1 MAFFTLSG
9 AAALLASRA
18 KDTSLAET
26 KPGAAAAAGAA
37 PGEKSVADATPVLP
51 KLDDLAMEVGYGLVS
66 LVDQAQGGQLLQ
78 RVRALRK
85 HLAAQLGFVVPPV
98 HITDNPQLKPREY
111 VVRVRG
117 AEVARWEMYQD
128 YLLAISSE
136 VVGQKIEGKPTRE
149 PAFGVEAKWIQASQR
164 ERALA
169 AGYAVVDQTSAMA
182 THLAEVIKQHAYELL
197 TRQETKRLL
206 DSIADTQPKLVEELV
221 PKVLTL
227 GEVQRVLQQL
237 LREQV
242 SIRDLTTVLETM
254 LDAATVNK
262 NPVSLVETIRQ
273 ALGRSL
279 VRPFLDDEG
288 KLTVITVDP
297 QLEEQISQA
306 FEPQAASNRLAVS
319 PASFL
324 KRLVEGLRQFMGG
337 QLGSTAPTLLC
348 NSPAR
353 FHLRRMLEPLVPKIV
368 VLSPAEVPT
377 VIQIQSAGVLR

>member
-1 MAFFTLSG
+1 M
-9 AAALLASRA
+9 
-18 KDTSLAET
+18 
-26 KPGAAAAAGAA
+26 
-37 PGEKSVADATPVLP
+37 
-51 KLDDLAMEVGYGLVS
+51 
-66 LVDQAQGGQLLQ
+66 
-78 RVRALRK
+78 
-85 HLAAQLGFVVPPV
+85 
-98 HITDNPQLKPREY
+98 
-111 VVRVRG
+111 
-117 AEVARWEMYQD
+117 
-128 YLLAISSE
+128 
-136 VVGQKIEGKPTRE
+136 VGQQIEGKTTRE

-206 DSIADTQPKLVEELV
+206 DSISDSQPKLVEELV
-221 PKVLTL
+221 PKIMSL

-254 LDAATVNK
+254 LDTASINK
-262 NPVSLVETIRQ
+262 NPVTLVETIRQ

-297 QLEEQISQA
+297 QIEEQISQA
-306 FEPQAASNRLAVS
+306 FEPQQAANNRLGVS

-324 KRLVEGLRQFMGG
+324 KRLVDGLRHFMGG

-377 VIQIQSAGVLR
+377 IVQIQSAGVLR